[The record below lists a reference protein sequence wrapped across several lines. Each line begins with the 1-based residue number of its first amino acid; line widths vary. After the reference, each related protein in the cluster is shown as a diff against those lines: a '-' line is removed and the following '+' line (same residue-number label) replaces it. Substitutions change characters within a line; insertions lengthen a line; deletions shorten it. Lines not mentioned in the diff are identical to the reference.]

1 MKKLFYL
8 LIGGIALLMS
18 CATDYT
24 DDAVTDVYKD
34 TGKLIEDMKLVSS
47 GTYDMAWIVNKQVVD
62 TATLSS
68 KDNNIVISHLPVK
81 YFTWNYK
88 DFVNQYPGGWNPTY
102 GYTEQSYWIINTSF
116 LGYSASN
123 AYYSNS
129 PSSIALSPKTEF
141 IMDGKEYGFQAFFR
155 NNTQNGLP
163 ISLMY
168 DVIKDV
174 WSGSV
179 ILDSCHLI
187 SGKDIERFIF
197 NFNPPLTLSF
207 QTTGRKQ
214 K

>member
-8 LIGGIALLMS
+8 LIGGIALLMA
-18 CATDYT
+18 CAADPALDETAALY
-24 DDAVTDVYKD
+24 
-34 TGKLIEDMKLVSS
+34 EDKERLNLDIVIRSS
-47 GTYDMAWIVNKQVVD
+47 GTFDMAWIVDKQVVD
-62 TATLSS
+62 TATLNS
-68 KDNNIVISHLPVK
+68 KEKNIVISHLPVK
-81 YFTWNYK
+81 YFTWNFK

-129 PSSIALSPKTEF
+129 PSSNVLSPKTEF
-141 IMDGKEYGFQAFFR
+141 IMDGKEYGFQAFFS
-155 NNTQNGLP
+155 NDTQNGLP

-179 ILDSCHLI
+179 NLDSCHLI

-197 NFNPPLTLSF
+197 NPPLTLSF